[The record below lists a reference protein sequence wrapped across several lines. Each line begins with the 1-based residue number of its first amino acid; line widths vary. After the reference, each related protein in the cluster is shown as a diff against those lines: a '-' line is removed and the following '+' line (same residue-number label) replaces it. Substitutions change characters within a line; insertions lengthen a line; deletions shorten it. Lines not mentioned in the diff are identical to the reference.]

1 MININMN
8 KAREIHRNKIR
19 QAREPLFKTAD
30 VAYMRA
36 LETGNDLAKAQAAA
50 VKQLLRDAPAAPEI
64 DAATTPEELKAAWN
78 ESLLG
83 PNPYGGTN

>member
-1 MININMN
+1 MINVNMS
-8 KAREIHRNKIR
+8 KARDIHRDKIR

-36 LETGNDLAKAQAAA
+36 LEAGDDLAKFQAAA
-50 VKQLLRDAPAAPEI
+50 VKQLLRDAPAAAEV

-83 PNPYGGTN
+83 PSPYGGTN